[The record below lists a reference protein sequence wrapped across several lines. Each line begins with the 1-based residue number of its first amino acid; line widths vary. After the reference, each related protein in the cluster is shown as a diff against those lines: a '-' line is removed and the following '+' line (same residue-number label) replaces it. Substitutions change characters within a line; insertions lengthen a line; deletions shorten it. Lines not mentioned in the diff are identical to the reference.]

1 MRVCV
6 HVHPHLIPMI
16 MKKNPNNSDDVTMC
30 VLTRLLAVRC
40 ACSVVTGVL
49 MLGSVFTGSRRRL
62 FILSYLGSLTS
73 TVSDD
78 TK

>member
-1 MRVCV
+1 MCV
-6 HVHPHLIPMI
+6 HVHPHLMPMI
-16 MKKNPNNSDDVTMC
+16 MKKNPKNSDDVTMC
-30 VLTRLLAVRC
+30 LLTRLLTVRC
-40 ACSVVTGVL
+40 ACSAVTDVL

-73 TVSDD
+73 TASDN